1 MITMRNRTKR
11 MRTYN
16 LTHEY
21 FCVGGACSCR
31 KTSTQQAATA
41 PGGAQGYRTIAH
53 RVPDVLTLIGGE
65 SRELPDAILR
75 VPEIAR
81 DVASNILSAVTVAE
95 PEQAGAISRT
105 TEVRPKTRGRA
116 R

>member
-1 MITMRNRTKR
+1 MITLRNRTKR

-21 FCVGGACSCR
+21 FCVGRCACR
-31 KTSTQQAATA
+31 KTTTQQAATA
-41 PGGAQGYRTIAH
+41 PGGAHGYRTVAH
-53 RVPDVLTLIGGE
+53 RVPDVLTMVGGE

-75 VPEIAR
+75 VPEIAL
-81 DVASNILSAVTVAE
+81 DVASNILSAVHVEESEKQT
-95 PEQAGAISRT
+95 GAVSRT
-105 TEVRPKTRGRA
+105 TAVRPKTRGRA